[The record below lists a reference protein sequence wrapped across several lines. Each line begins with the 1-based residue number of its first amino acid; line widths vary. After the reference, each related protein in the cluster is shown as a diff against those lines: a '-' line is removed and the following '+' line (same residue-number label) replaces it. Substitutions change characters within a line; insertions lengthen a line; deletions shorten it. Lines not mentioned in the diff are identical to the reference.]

1 MPSSIIIT
9 HLSSS
14 SFSATKTPAMSFK
27 SPEHSTPTELVSAV
41 GSLQE
46 GSLYWENFISIKQLH
61 GNSRTAQGDPPA
73 KLPSCLSLFLG
84 TSEWRGYPVSHL
96 SERRERDSQYLSINW
111 LALRQQNQPDL
122 NLKSPLSLFLSHF
135 GLKSGSTE
143 QSKYPEKCQLS
154 SDWVWSDGHITDLP
168 QS

>member
-1 MPSSIIIT
+1 
-9 HLSSS
+9 
-14 SFSATKTPAMSFK
+14 MSFK

-122 NLKSPLSLFLSHF
+122 NLKSPLSLSLSLWSEEWQHRAEQVSWKVPTIIRLSLIRWSYNRF
-135 GLKSGSTE
+135 TSIIINGQKKDKSN
-143 QSKYPEKCQLS
+143 L
-154 SDWVWSDGHITDLP
+154 
-168 QS
+168 